1 MDNIEIGDLVK
12 LREVW
17 TPNTKLI
24 GIVMDYRD
32 PAEDD
37 GSDCSLIGIRQYL
50 IQGATEN
57 NGKRKPK
64 TSRSLKKK
72 KKTLPFDLTNTPTV
86 IHYLCNQQERRQHG
100 SRKSGKIQGW
110 RLYRYRIRNWCQPS
124 RKTESTCPVAQPS

>member
-50 IQGATEN
+50 IQWC
-57 NGKRKPK
+57 NGEQWEEEAQDFEVIE
-64 TSRSLKKK
+64 KKEK
-72 KKTLPFDLTNTPTV
+72 NFV
-86 IHYLCNQQERRQHG
+86 F
-100 SRKSGKIQGW
+100 
-110 RLYRYRIRNWCQPS
+110 
-124 RKTESTCPVAQPS
+124 